1 MAISKARK
9 IVEHFSKLTQ
19 QTAKLV
25 NFQKE
30 SNLPIYSAQC
40 TWISSKKVTPG
51 CYYKV
56 VVILSNAQTLEVLEA
71 GLDLF
76 VYSKGDYM

>member
-30 SNLPIYSAQC
+30 SNLQTYSAPGSCPKKLLQDAV
-40 TWISSKKVTPG
+40 TRWLSS
-51 CYYKV
+51 YQ
-56 VVILSNAQTLEVLEA
+56 ILKHLRL
-71 GLDLF
+71 LF
-76 VYSKGDYM
+76 SRGD

>member
-1 MAISKARK
+1 MVMSKARK

-40 TWISSKKVTPG
+40 T
-51 CYYKV
+51 
-56 VVILSNAQTLEVLEA
+56 
-71 GLDLF
+71 
-76 VYSKGDYM
+76 